1 MERVSNGT
9 PKIISG
15 FGTTDQNNMRI
26 QENERLETVVSE
38 GDQGNSPEIKQLK
51 SQTATNSACN
61 TRIKKLDISE
71 LSRIAS
77 EAGYDLGSYG

>member
-51 SQTATNSACN
+51 S
-61 TRIKKLDISE
+61 
-71 LSRIAS
+71 
-77 EAGYDLGSYG
+77 